1 MDDEQQRQPRTLKT
15 VFAEA
20 ETKREALEGTYE
32 ASSPGYREALAEA
45 IGDYEECLHLIS
57 SLGIFS
63 PNESADDIES
73 HDLLDGSYR
82 KLLDAYD
89 AAPATF
95 STTVGAD
102 ATARRDAK
110 IANFRAE
117 KDLKARL
124 ATLQRQQQA
133 QDGNADADDEV
144 ARAAYLAHVRFAAHM
159 AFQAL
164 EGLNRAAEVLAQAP
178 EPLLPQTTSVEEDDE
193 RRRAAG
199 NGTDG
204 YDAGRLDRPLRR
216 LQSAVGGGGPLLSKE
231 GKPLQPFTIVGNRA
245 EMAKAVF
252 RPGHNLPTMSIDE
265 YLEEERRRGGNI
277 E

>member
-63 PNESADDIES
+63 PNESADDIATHDLPYLTVNYHLADHIQKTPTSSPSERKQPLPAARAYYERILHQLES
-73 HDLLDGSYR
+73 YDLLDGSYR
-82 KLLDAYD
+82 KLLAAYA

-110 IANFRAE
+110 LANFRAE

-124 ATLQRQQQA
+124 ATLPRQQQA
-133 QDGNADADDEV
+133 QDGNDDADDEV
-144 ARAAYLAHVRFAAHM
+144 SRAAYLAHVRFAAHM

-164 EGLNRAAEVLAQAP
+164 EGLTREAEVLAQAP
-178 EPLLPQTTSVEEDDE
+178 EPLLPQTTSVE
-193 RRRAAG
+193 A
-199 NGTDG
+199 
-204 YDAGRLDRPLRR
+204 
-216 LQSAVGGGGPLLSKE
+216 
-231 GKPLQPFTIVGNRA
+231 
-245 EMAKAVF
+245 
-252 RPGHNLPTMSIDE
+252 
-265 YLEEERRRGGNI
+265 
-277 E
+277 